1 MSLVVEGKS
10 KKVYQISDKILRIEY
25 KDDISCFN
33 KYRCQV
39 NGKGTILN
47 SQNAWWMEK
56 TKHII
61 PNHYIFHDDNQL
73 FVKKCKRIDIEV
85 VVRNYYTGSL
95 TKEGEAQ
102 KYGIEIPEGLQK
114 NDKFPTPIITP
125 TTKDEFDLPLKEE
138 EIFEKGLAT
147 PEEWEDIKRVA
158 LKLFN
163 YGSTLMTE
171 KGLILVDTKYEFGY
185 DENKNM
191 VLIDEIHT
199 SDSSRFW
206 IEEESGFKSFDKDH
220 LRNFVR
226 ENPDKEIPESIK
238 NRVLE
243 AYRDLYKIINQSD
256 DLVVVIAGS
265 KSDTEFVEKINS
277 QLKLHNIDYVNYY
290 HSAHKETLKVLEIIN
305 KYNARKEKTVFV
317 TVAGLS
323 NALGGV
329 VASNTVKPVINCP
342 PFKDGINMFLNI
354 NSSLMMPSN
363 VPSSMIL
370 RPDNLALF
378 IRNIFNLYK

>member
-1 MSLVVEGKS
+1 MSLLVEGKS
-10 KKVYQISDKILRIEY
+10 KKVYHLNDRLLKIEY

-39 NGKGTILN
+39 NGKGVVLN
-47 SQNAWWMEK
+47 SQNAWWMDK
-56 TKHII
+56 TRHIVN
-61 PNHYIFHDDNQL
+61 NHYIYHYDNQL
-73 FVKKCKRIDIEV
+73 FVRKCKRIDIEV
-85 VVRNYYTGSL
+85 IVRNYYTGSL
-95 TKEGEAQ
+95 TKPGEAE
-102 KYGIEIPEGLQK
+102 KYGIVIPENLKK
-114 NDKFPTPIITP
+114 NDKFPSPIITP
-125 TTKDEFDLPLKEE
+125 TTKDEFDAPLKED
-138 EIFEKGLAT
+138 EIYEKQLAT
-147 PEEWEDIKRVA
+147 PEEWQRIKEIA

-163 YGSTLMTE
+163 YGSNLMEE

-185 DENKNM
+185 DEDKNII
-191 VLIDEIHT
+191 LIDEIHT

-206 IEEESGFKSFDKDH
+206 IKEGDEIQSFDKDH

-226 ENPDKEIPESIK
+226 ENPKKEIPQEIK
-238 NRVLE
+238 NKVLE
-243 AYRDLYKIINQSD
+243 AYEGLYEIISRKD

-265 KSDTEFVEKINS
+265 RSDEAFVEKINS

-305 KYNARKEKTVFV
+305 KYNLRQEKTVFV

-329 VASNTVKPVINCP
+329 VASNTIKPVINCP
-342 PFKDGINMFLNI
+342 PFKDEINMFLNI
-354 NSSLMMPSN
+354 NSSLMMPSK
-363 VPSSMIL
+363 VPSSMII

-378 IRNIFNLYK
+378 IRNMFNM